1 MPAPLT
7 YKLEGAQLQQ
17 AIDLALEESPPGSV
31 KSGLLARDVAL
42 QSGMTSDDLEMLSDE
57 DGARARRLGCVCAAM
72 ALLLLALA
80 LVATLGGGDAA
91 PDATT
96 AVPIAVHM
104 QPPRSPHHHY
114 TATASTL
121 APRLAHAPIP
131 TCDPLPQHP
140 GDRLT
145 DSLTH

>member
-104 QPPRSPHHHY
+104 QPPRSPHH
-114 TATASTL
+114 TTTPPPPPSPPASPT
-121 APRLAHAPIP
+121 RLYPPVTPCLSI
-131 TCDPLPQHP
+131 QV
-140 GDRLT
+140 T